1 MNTSM
6 KSSKQLSTAVTYI
19 VLILGSVVMI
29 FPFVWMLLT
38 SFKTQAESMAIP
50 PQILPSHWDLANFT
64 TALTSLPFVNLYVNT
79 GLLILFRVLCAVVF
93 SSMAGYAFAKL
104 EFPCKNLLFGIVL
117 VQMMLPSQIF
127 ITPQYLMLARMGLT
141 NSIFAL
147 VFPGLVSAF
156 GTFFLRQTYLGI
168 PNEIAEAAYL
178 DGCSTTRLFLQIVLP
193 LSTPIIAVLV
203 LFYAVGHWN
212 NYFNALIYL
221 SKAEHYPLQLYLRN
235 VLILED
241 VSALMGDT
249 EAVQEWLER
258 LERKEAM
265 KFGVVVVSSVPV
277 LVLYPFLQKYFVK
290 GMTIGAIKG

>member
-6 KSSKQLSTAVTYI
+6 KSNKRLSTTLTYV
-19 VLILGSVVMI
+19 VLILGSILMI

-50 PQILPSHWDLANFT
+50 PQILPAQWNFDNFA
-64 TALTSLPFVNLYVNT
+64 TALASLPFLNLYVNT
-79 GLLILFRVLCAVVF
+79 GLLIVFRVVCAVLF

-104 EFPCKNLLFGIVL
+104 QFPCKNLLFSIVL

-141 NSIFAL
+141 NTIFAL

-178 DGCSTTRLFLQIVLP
+178 DGC
-193 LSTPIIAVLV
+193 
-203 LFYAVGHWN
+203 N
-212 NYFNALIYL
+212 
-221 SKAEHYPLQLYLRN
+221 K
-235 VLILED
+235 
-241 VSALMGDT
+241 
-249 EAVQEWLER
+249 
-258 LERKEAM
+258 
-265 KFGVVVVSSVPV
+265 
-277 LVLYPFLQKYFVK
+277 
-290 GMTIGAIKG
+290 